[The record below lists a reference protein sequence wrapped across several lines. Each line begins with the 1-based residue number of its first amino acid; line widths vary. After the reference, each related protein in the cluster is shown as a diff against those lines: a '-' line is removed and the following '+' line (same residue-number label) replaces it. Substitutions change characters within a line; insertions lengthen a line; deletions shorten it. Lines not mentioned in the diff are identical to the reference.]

1 MKKVALLMFVVLLT
15 GAIAQVASA
24 YDSERRALR
33 FSRVRPWHGDYSN
46 TRWGGPVPLVVP
58 PTAHM
63 QRKMGWGV
71 AQSSMSPI
79 YPRYYR
85 NHQGEI
91 EGERFRF
98 RGTPN
103 WPSHTDQFGVY
114 YIRGPW

>member
-1 MKKVALLMFVVLLT
+1 MKKLALLMFVVLLT
-15 GAIAQVASA
+15 SAIAQVATA
-24 YDSERRALR
+24 YDTERRALR
-33 FSRVRPWHGDYSN
+33 FSRARPWHGEYSN
-46 TRWGGPVPLVVP
+46 TLWGGPVPLIVP

-79 YPRYYR
+79 YPRYHR

-91 EGERFRF
+91 QGERFRF